1 MQLDLD
7 MPYVLDVES
16 PAVVLEPTSVTVGRE
31 LHSLETVL
39 ALEARIAWTLARLR
53 SAEEC
58 PERFIQ
64 PPKRS
69 LSRREIGSC
78 EARQVR
84 PAALEACR
92 LFAVG
97 DGASF
102 SFVGVSP
109 VSESEVVEPP
119 VGIEHRIQ
127 SLCLRTVRVEP
138 VFESLRHSTAS
149 GFLLGDVVGYCLIQD
164 VSCGTN
170 VVRPTPQARH
180 AASKVP
186 VTLSKDTRGVSLELM
201 CQPGR
206 REVGRSLHE

>member
-1 MQLDLD
+1 MRPPDRTMQLDLD

-39 ALEARIAWTLARLR
+39 ALEERIAWTLARLR

-64 PPKRS
+64 SPKRS

-170 VVRPTPQARH
+170 VEDR
-180 AASKVP
+180 
-186 VTLSKDTRGVSLELM
+186 
-201 CQPGR
+201 
-206 REVGRSLHE
+206 LHKLGMRLLRCL